1 MSDNKNIE
9 RFFQEKFKDFD
20 VNPEP
25 QAWENIAL
33 KLKKKKSKKRIFP
46 FWFTIGG
53 IAASFIIGYFVF
65 NNFSANNSFNK
76 NEIIVN
82 SDDKIGNNN
91 ENSDLNNVSNSIES
105 ENKLKNSEQIVLE
118 SKEKKKK
125 NSFNNQNTEVAVSS
139 VNNEE
144 QSNNNVYKKENNI
157 VVVSNNKKYK
167 EDKISVFKN
176 KSSDKTKIILNR
188 NKNVIASNK
197 NQLDKQNDSDKVANK
212 SNTKKQSVDF
222 NNDNN
227 VANKSDKK
235 GNENDSNSN
244 KIIQEN
250 FNDTKIVSNELE
262 KQNSKD
268 AQIIKIEN
276 QFNTSNQEKTVAE
289 NNEVVKIIVPEN
301 ELDKILKEK
310 EKEKKKTPKLLAVN
324 SEKWKIRP
332 NVAPIFMEATN
343 GSPIHDIFA
352 DNKKEFNNK
361 LSIGLA
367 ADYAITRKFSI
378 RAGVNKFD
386 LSYNTNEIAYYTD
399 LTAVNGISSRN
410 SIQTIALKDEFHNIV
425 IGDKQARGV
434 AVVNPPTQTP
444 EEYGYLNQKFGY
456 IEFPVEVSYKLVDK
470 KFGITLISGLSTLLL
485 NNNEVSIVS
494 NNKTMVLGDVN
505 NLNKI
510 HYSTNV
516 GIGFKYS
523 FWKSFEANVEPTFKY
538 QIDTFSDN
546 SGGFKPY
553 FLGIYSGISYRL

>member
-1 MSDNKNIE
+1 M
-9 RFFQEKFKDFD
+9 
-20 VNPEP
+20 
-25 QAWENIAL
+25 
-33 KLKKKKSKKRIFP
+33 
-46 FWFTIGG
+46 
-53 IAASFIIGYFVF
+53 
-65 NNFSANNSFNK
+65 
-76 NEIIVN
+76 
-82 SDDKIGNNN
+82 
-91 ENSDLNNVSNSIES
+91 
-105 ENKLKNSEQIVLE
+105 
-118 SKEKKKK
+118 
-125 NSFNNQNTEVAVSS
+125 
-139 VNNEE
+139 
-144 QSNNNVYKKENNI
+144 
-157 VVVSNNKKYK
+157 
-167 EDKISVFKN
+167 
-176 KSSDKTKIILNR
+176 
-188 NKNVIASNK
+188 
-197 NQLDKQNDSDKVANK
+197 
-212 SNTKKQSVDF
+212 
-222 NNDNN
+222 
-227 VANKSDKK
+227 
-235 GNENDSNSN
+235 
-244 KIIQEN
+244 
-250 FNDTKIVSNELE
+250 
-262 KQNSKD
+262 
-268 AQIIKIEN
+268 
-276 QFNTSNQEKTVAE
+276 NTSNQEKTVAE
-289 NNEVVKIIVPEN
+289 NTEVVKTILPEN

-434 AVVNPPTQTP
+434 AVVIPPTQTP